1 MTDPNF
7 MSKSAFAARIGRS
20 PSYITWLKNNDRLV
34 LSPDGKLVDVQAT
47 EAKIQ
52 ETADPSKAA
61 VAARHEENRIER
73 DVRAHLQPGAD
84 TPAVQQPD
92 LAPSGNPN
100 FQKAKAHREF
110 YLAGL
115 AETEFYKVRGNLVER
130 AAVEDAA
137 FAAGRLIR
145 EQFFGLAPQ
154 LAGEVVGMTDLW
166 EVERHLTDTFRRVFT
181 EAANMN
187 SADLEQ
193 AIGQKQSTKQ
203 S

>member
-34 LSPDGKLVDVQAT
+34 LSPDGRLVDVQAT

-52 ETADPSKAA
+52 ETADPSKSA
-61 VAARHEENRIER
+61 VSARHEEKRIER

-92 LAPSGNPN
+92 IASSGNPN

-137 FAAGRLIR
+137 FAAGRMLR
-145 EQFFGLAPQ
+145 EQLFGLAPQ
-154 LAGEVVGMTDLW
+154 LAGEVVGMSDLW

-181 EAANMN
+181 EVANMN

-193 AIGQKQSTKQ
+193 AIGLKQFNNQ

>member
-7 MSKSAFAARIGRS
+7 LSKSAFAARIGRS
-20 PSYITWLKNNDRLV
+20 PSYITWLKGNGRLV
-34 LSPDGKLVDVQAT
+34 LSPDGKLVDVPAT

-52 ETADPSKAA
+52 ETADPAKAA

-73 DVRAHLQPGAD
+73 DVRAHIQPSAD
-84 TPAVQQPD
+84 TPAVQPAD
-92 LAPSGNPN
+92 HAPRGGPN
-100 FQKAKAHREF
+100 FQRSKAHREF

-137 FAAGRLIR
+137 FAAGRMLR

-154 LAGEVVGMTDLW
+154 LAGELVGMSDPW
-166 EVERHLTDTFRRVFT
+166 DIEKHLTDTFRRLFT
-181 EAANMN
+181 EAAKMN
-187 SADLEQ
+187 SVDLEK
-193 AIGQKQSTKQ
+193 AIAQKRAAKQS
-203 S
+203 

>member
-7 MSKSAFAARIGRS
+7 LSKSAFAARIGRS
-20 PSYITWLKNNDRLV
+20 PSYITWLKDNGRLV
-34 LSPDGKLVDVQAT
+34 LSPDGKLVDVLAT

-52 ETADPSKAA
+52 ETADPAKAA

-73 DVRAHLQPGAD
+73 DVRAHIQPSAD
-84 TPAVQQPD
+84 TPAVQPAD
-92 LAPSGNPN
+92 HAPSGGPN
-100 FQKAKAHREF
+100 FQRSKAHREF

-137 FAAGRLIR
+137 FAAGRMLR

-154 LAGEVVGMTDLW
+154 LAGELVGMSDPW
-166 EVERHLTDTFRRVFT
+166 DIEKHLTDTFRRLFT
-181 EAANMN
+181 EAAKMN
-187 SADLEQ
+187 SVDLEK
-193 AIGQKQSTKQ
+193 AIAQKRAAKQS
-203 S
+203 